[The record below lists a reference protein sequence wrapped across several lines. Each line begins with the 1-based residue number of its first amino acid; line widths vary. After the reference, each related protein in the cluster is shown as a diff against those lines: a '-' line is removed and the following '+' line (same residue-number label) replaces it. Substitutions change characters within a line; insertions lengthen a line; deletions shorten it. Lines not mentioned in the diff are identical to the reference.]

1 VATFRKDLHYA
12 DGRHPEGIEMSTPR
26 EDALRR
32 DFTINGMFYDPI
44 EELIHDFVHGQDD
57 IRQRVIRAIGDPYE
71 RFFEDRLRMLRAF
84 RFSARFNFTIE
95 HETQEAIR
103 QTADKLFPAVAM
115 ERVWQEF
122 TKMASYPGFDHA
134 IVQMHQ
140 LGILSI
146 IFPELE
152 STHVKDLR
160 HWVKSYEH
168 FPPTALTI
176 AYLMELFPGYSID
189 NKIEIAKRIRGS
201 NREYKWIEFMGQLE
215 ETVKRDADKKTVDSY
230 DRYEWSRLYAHP
242 DCECGLQIIAARMS
256 DEDRMHFLHT
266 HQERSAQLN
275 PHILR
280 LKANTP
286 LINAAFLKQ
295 QGIAPGIRMGS
306 LLKAAERLAII
317 KDLNEQQAVFSALQT
332 LPLWNEP

>member
-1 VATFRKDLHYA
+1 
-12 DGRHPEGIEMSTPR
+12 
-26 EDALRR
+26 
-32 DFTINGMFYDPI
+32 
-44 EELIHDFVHGQDD
+44 
-57 IRQRVIRAIGDPYE
+57 
-71 RFFEDRLRMLRAF
+71 MLRAF

-95 HETQEAIR
+95 PETQEAIR

-122 TKMASYPGFDHA
+122 NKMSSYPGFDHA

-140 LGILSI
+140 LGILST
-146 IFPELE
+146 IFPELA

-160 HWVKSYEH
+160 HWVKGYAH
-168 FPPTALTI
+168 FPPTAPTI
-176 AYLMELFPGYSID
+176 AYLMELFPSYSTN
-189 NKIEIAKRIRGS
+189 NKVEIAKRIRGS

-215 ETVKRDADKKTVDSY
+215 EAVKREVDNNSV
-230 DRYEWSRLYAHP
+230 DRYEWSQLYAHP
-242 DCECGLQIIAARMS
+242 ECECGLQIIAARMP
-256 DEDRMHFLHT
+256 DEERTRFL
-266 HQERSAQLN
+266 QEQKERSAQLN

-295 QGIAPGIRMGS
+295 QGIAPGVRMGS
-306 LLKAAERLAII
+306 LLKAAERLAIL
-317 KDLNEQQAVFSALQT
+317 KDLNEPQAVFHALQT